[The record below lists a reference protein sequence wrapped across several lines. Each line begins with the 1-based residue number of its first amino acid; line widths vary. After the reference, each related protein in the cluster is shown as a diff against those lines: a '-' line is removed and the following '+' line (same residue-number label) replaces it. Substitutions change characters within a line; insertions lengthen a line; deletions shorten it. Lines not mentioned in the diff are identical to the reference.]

1 MSAPVRKSP
10 VTRPASRYR
19 DDLYGWSREQAELL
33 RAGRLS
39 ELDASNIAEELDDVG
54 SEQYDKLQSALT
66 VLLTHFLKWDRQP
79 ELRSRSW
86 VNSIREQRRRVERQL
101 RKNPGLKSRLSEA
114 IEEAYEDAR
123 DRASTET
130 NLDLESFA
138 QTNPYALEEIMS
150 RAFDWPPAA

>member
-10 VTRPASRYR
+10 ATRPGSCYR
-19 DDLYGWSREQAELL
+19 DDLYSWSREQAALL

-39 ELDASNIAEELDDVG
+39 EIDASNIAEELDDVG

-66 VLLTHFLKWDRQP
+66 VLLVHLLKWDMQP
-79 ELRSRSW
+79 KLRSRSW

-114 IEEAYEDAR
+114 MEEAYEDAR
-123 DRASTET
+123 DRASSET
-130 NLDLESFA
+130 NLDLESFSR
-138 QTNPYALEEIMS
+138 TNPYAFEEIMN
-150 RAFDWPPAA
+150 RPFVWPLTT